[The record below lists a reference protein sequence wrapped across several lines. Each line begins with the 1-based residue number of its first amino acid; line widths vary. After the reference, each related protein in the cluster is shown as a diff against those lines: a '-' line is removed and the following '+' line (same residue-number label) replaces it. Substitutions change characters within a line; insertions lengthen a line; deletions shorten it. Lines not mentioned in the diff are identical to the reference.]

1 MADAPLDVVIA
12 AFKDQKG
19 AEAALKELRAAEKDK
34 IIKIEDAALLWKD
47 SKSKL
52 HIKETGDMTG
62 GRGAAYGGVAG
73 AVLGIITGPIGW
85 AAVGGAAIGG
95 LIGKLKDS
103 GFNDKRLEEWG
114 ANLQPDSS
122 AIIAVIEHTWVTQIE
137 KMLVDAATDVVSMAI
152 GQEIATQLEE
162 TKLEPPKPTA

>member
-1 MADAPLDVVIA
+1 MANAPLDVVIA
-12 AFKDQKG
+12 AFNDQKS
-19 AEAALKELRAAEKDK
+19 AEAALKQLRAAEKDK
-34 IIKIEDAALLWKD
+34 VIKIEDAAILWKD

-62 GRGAAYGGVAG
+62 TRGAAYGGVAG
-73 AVLGIITGPIGW
+73 AVLGIITGPVGW
-85 AAVGGAAIGG
+85 VAVGGAAIGG
-95 LIGKLKDS
+95 LVAKLRDS
-103 GFNDKRLEEWG
+103 GFNNKRLEEWG
-114 ANLQPDSS
+114 ANLQPESS

-162 TKLEPPKPTA
+162 TKLEPPQPTA